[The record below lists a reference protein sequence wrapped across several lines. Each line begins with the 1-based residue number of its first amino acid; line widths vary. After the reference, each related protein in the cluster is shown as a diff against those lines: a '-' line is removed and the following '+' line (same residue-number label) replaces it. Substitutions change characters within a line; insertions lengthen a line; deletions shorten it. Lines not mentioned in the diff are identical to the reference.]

1 MKDLLLK
8 SNLVTIAF
16 VLLFSCSE
24 DNQNPEQMWKEHN
37 PKKLKCGRKFDQA
50 TFLDEVGINIMSS
63 SKDKVNFIVY
73 IDQPINPLILT
84 INGNSIGVKNLKIG
98 KLNSKDTTLLGAF
111 ANPLLSPYDKN
122 IAIGLVAFSTVIG
135 KDNFGENVVKIF
147 QQLCRYNL
155 ETDEC
160 SIIPLYVTK
169 EEYEVITDNG
179 LVHWANQSTPNDDYI
194 LIKNHK
200 RLHLQSGKLL
210 EGYTNKTNDANLKLV
225 AVSPDE
231 SKFISLDPNNKN
243 GDFYINDRK
252 HTDKYI
258 HHSFKNNYI
267 NKINWS
273 DDSKTF
279 SINQLGND
287 MNDFNFYTITD
298 GNSIMKTNT
307 LDLLT
312 LHCSLYSNGTPF
324 FYTDSS
330 YIVTLYPNLSRRGE
344 LYEVNQNGEI
354 IRQLTK
360 IF

>member
-1 MKDLLLK
+1 MKNILLK
-8 SNLVTIAF
+8 IFCVNIVFLF
-16 VLLFSCSE
+16 LFSCSDE
-24 DNQNPEQMWKEHN
+24 IRDPEKEWKEQN
-37 PKKLKCGRKFDQA
+37 PKKFKCGRKFDQA

-84 INGNSIGVKNLKIG
+84 INGNSIWVKNLKIG

-111 ANPLLSPYDKN
+111 ANPLISPYDKN

-135 KDNFGENVVKIF
+135 KDNFGENIEKIF

-160 SIIPLYVTK
+160 SIIPLYVNK

-210 EGYTNKTNDANLKLV
+210 EGFSNKTNNTNIKLV
-225 AVSPDE
+225 SVSPDE
-231 SKFISLDPNNKN
+231 SKYISLDPNNTN
-243 GDFYINDRK
+243 GDFYVNDRK

-258 HHSFKNNYI
+258 HHSFKNNSI

-279 SINQLGND
+279 SIHQLGND
-287 MNDFNFYTITD
+287 MNDFNFYTISD
-298 GNSIMKTNT
+298 ENSIIKSHSI
-307 LDLLT
+307 DLLT
-312 LHCSLYSNGTPF
+312 LHCSLYANGSPL
-324 FYTDSS
+324 FYSDSS

-344 LYEVNQNGEI
+344 LYEVNKKGEI

-360 IF
+360 VF